1 MQPFDPHEKDPQGF
15 YSSLAI
21 ICGLVALGA
30 LANGAGATTVLIVGA
45 VAVACW
51 ILSNR
56 TK

>member
-56 TK
+56 T